1 MRVDRFEVE
10 AFEPGPYPEATVLVE
25 CGSGTYMRTLAAD
38 LGTALGGCAH
48 LGELRRLRVGSFT
61 LDESRPLAE
70 IEAAPDDAVLPLTVA
85 MRDLER
91 VDVDAEQARAVTH
104 GVAFANGAL
113 AVDGPGPYA
122 LVDPA
127 GDLLAVY
134 ETPRRRPQGRG
145 RRGRGGLR
153 RAVRIVD
160 DLERLS
166 AALGD
171 PGRGSVVTI
180 GVYDGV
186 HLGHH
191 AVLRLVRELADARD
205 LAAVCV
211 TFDRHPA
218 EVVRPES
225 APKLI
230 TTPEQKLEL
239 LDATG
244 FLDLCFVLH
253 FDEARSQE
261 PAEDFVREVL
271 VDAAHA
277 RLVVVGADFH
287 FGKGRGGDVALLQR
301 MGAELGFEVIGLGL
315 EAAAG
320 GTIYSSTRIRELLA
334 TGDVAAAAALLGR
347 PHEVRGHVVE
357 GDRRGR
363 ELGYP
368 TANVAVPG
376 RCCLPADGIYAGTF
390 LGEDGVETA
399 HVDLARAPPH
409 LLRVGRGVAARG
421 LRPRLRRRPLRP
433 GREGPVRRAAAR

>member
-1 MRVDRFEVE
+1 M
-10 AFEPGPYPEATVLVE
+10 
-25 CGSGTYMRTLAAD
+25 
-38 LGTALGGCAH
+38 
-48 LGELRRLRVGSFT
+48 
-61 LDESRPLAE
+61 
-70 IEAAPDDAVLPLTVA
+70 
-85 MRDLER
+85 
-91 VDVDAEQARAVTH
+91 
-104 GVAFANGAL
+104 
-113 AVDGPGPYA
+113 
-122 LVDPA
+122 
-127 GDLLAVY
+127 
-134 ETPRRRPQGRG
+134 
-145 RRGRGGLR
+145 
-153 RAVRIVD
+153 RIVD
-160 DLERLS
+160 DLQVLS
-166 AALGD
+166 AALRGASGD
-171 PGRGSVVTI
+171 QRGAVVTI

-191 AVLRLVRELADARD
+191 AVLRFVRELADARG

-225 APKLI
+225 APKLL

-244 FLDLCFVLH
+244 YLDLAFVLQ
-253 FDEARSQE
+253 FDEARSRE

-271 VDAAHA
+271 VEAAHA

-301 MGAELGFEVIGLGL
+301 MGAELGFEVIGVGL
-315 EAAAG
+315 EAAPG

-334 TGDVAAAAALLGR
+334 EGDVEAAAALLGR
-347 PHEVRGHVVE
+347 PHEARGTVVE

-390 LGEDGVETA
+390 RAEDGVEHLTSISLGRRPTFYESADASLLEAYVLDFDADLYGQAVTVQFA
-399 HVDLARAPPH
+399 H
-409 LLRVGRGVAARG
+409 
-421 LRPRLRRRPLRP
+421 RLRGEQRFDSVEALVAQIAADVEATRRVLS
-433 GREGPVRRAAAR
+433 